1 MQDCTIYYICIIG
14 GDGYIYTTNVVL
26 LLIVTTITIYKMKR
40 KIAFQGAEA
49 RVYESKILGKKML
62 LCNKSVI
69 QSIRKNK
76 YIKKDLYLVL

>member
-14 GDGYIYTTNVVL
+14 GDGYIYIYIYTTNVVL

-49 RVYESKILGKKML
+49 RVYESKILGNSLNAGLERNPNDSKK
-62 LCNKSVI
+62 K
-69 QSIRKNK
+69 
-76 YIKKDLYLVL
+76 